1 MSAQLL
7 FCFFAAGASTSTIE
21 FRFCAGDAAAEE
33 ALEFAI
39 AESAENHR
47 EPAFWHQ
54 QIKFHLEISAKI
66 CGTTRTFFLVICISL
81 DNESDLGQDVPFL
94 VNCQLSFKESF
105 ESLHANLVLAVGQ
118 QVKLKI
124 QIRAELFGIA
134 ESLYS
139 YLHKLVF
146 VLAARPE
153 MQVSSD
159 WMLVPAARNLHW
171 RYEVLHSAF
180 MVCKQKVAPGES
192 LQQNLDE
199 LIVAV
204 RKIWECIS
212 KNTVSI
218 NNQKRN
224 INGNIGMLFSAD
236 DVTVAEKT
244 ILRAYLNTT
253 SNIAGCQAIRRKI
266 GHCCFGLR
274 VAQGEAIFVTVSP
287 NRRNS
292 SMILKLSR
300 ARRNDT
306 SLSGDDPVTH
316 ARRKFCGKDSPN
328 IFVRNCYVDDK
339 DGGTTT
345 KEIPLPPLWI
355 QQACNSQDP
364 MSSCHHYL
372 FFMRVILPTIFG
384 VRMCFLCPDCNADTN
399 DPHYHDGANSCSDY
413 MGCNSKLMGGYAG
426 IATALCFATEYQGE
440 ATPHGHGFVSL
451 ANAYRH
457 HTLEEIGNLIE
468 RNAQGITPEA
478 MVERITRFC
487 EHLERADHFD
497 QELRAD
503 HIGN

>member
-1 MSAQLL
+1 M
-7 FCFFAAGASTSTIE
+7 
-21 FRFCAGDAAAEE
+21 
-33 ALEFAI
+33 
-39 AESAENHR
+39 
-47 EPAFWHQ
+47 
-54 QIKFHLEISAKI
+54 
-66 CGTTRTFFLVICISL
+66 VICISL

-199 LIVAV
+199 LMVAV

-399 DPHYHDGANSCSDY
+399 DPHYHDGADSCSDY